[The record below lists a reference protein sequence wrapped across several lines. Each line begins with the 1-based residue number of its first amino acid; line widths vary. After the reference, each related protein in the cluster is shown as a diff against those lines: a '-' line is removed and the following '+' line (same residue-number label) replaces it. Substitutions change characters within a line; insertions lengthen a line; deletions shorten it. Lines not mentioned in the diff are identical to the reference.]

1 MNKIKINWFGSGLE
15 IKRLLLPDS
24 IRNNWTEMASK
35 QNLTLIELLLD
46 PFFYYKLKDKNF
58 NSLEEVPCE
67 KCSGILNENKN
78 KLEIWFKNKKNFKTN
93 TAEIMNEML
102 LFPLFN
108 LQPATN
114 AFTTQKGIY
123 IINKEMGNLGVFEMQ
138 VPDEKLTLDDFVI
151 ETEYYQESKI
161 ITKITYKNQQ
171 FKQVKKE
178 TLIIHQ
184 SSFEVK

>member
-1 MNKIKINWFGSGLE
+1 MLGSGIE
-15 IKRLLLPDS
+15 MRRLLLPDAIKS
-24 IRNNWTEMASK
+24 EWEALALK
-35 QNLTLIELLLD
+35 QNQHLMDMLLD
-46 PFFYYKLKDKNF
+46 PFFYYKLKNKNY

-78 KLEIWFKNKKNFKTN
+78 KLEIWFKNKKIFKTN
-93 TAEIMNEML
+93 TVEIMNEML

-138 VPDEKLTLDDFVI
+138 VQDEKLTLNDFVI
-151 ETEYYQESKI
+151 KTEHYQESKI